1 MATARTEFCFVAS
14 ESMVDVAKSVG
25 IPTGPGHESLVDP
38 CPFVV
43 GDFISYPIAPSIAV
57 RVVWR
62 LYSYA
67 SDSKPARWMIG
78 IEKAD
83 HPLREDPK

>member
-1 MATARTEFCFVAS
+1 MTETFFVAAD
-14 ESMVDVAKSVG
+14 SMVDVAKAVG
-25 IPTGPGHESLVDP
+25 IPTGPGHNVIVDL

-43 GDFISYPIAPSIAV
+43 GDFISYPAAPSIAV

-67 SDSKPARWMIG
+67 SDSKPARWIIG
-78 IEKAD
+78 IEQAR
-83 HPLREDPK
+83 HPLEDPA